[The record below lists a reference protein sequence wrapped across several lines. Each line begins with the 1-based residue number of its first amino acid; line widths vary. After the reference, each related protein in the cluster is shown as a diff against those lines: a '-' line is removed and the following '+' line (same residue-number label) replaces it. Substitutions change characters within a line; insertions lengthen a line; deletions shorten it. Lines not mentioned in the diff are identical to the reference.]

1 MTGSRRRR
9 LAAAVLA
16 TSGYVATVPAANWLT
31 THYPAAPVAP
41 GVMAPAGV
49 YAVGLTLVLRD
60 FSRELAG
67 RTTVAMAMAGGV
79 ILSSWTAGETVA
91 TASAAAYALSECL
104 DFVVYER
111 LRAHGFT
118 IALALSNA
126 AGLIAD
132 SLLFLS
138 LAFGSLHYLPGQVI
152 GKTWMTGVAVVLLL
166 LRRHLRHGGH
176 LLAYGS
182 SETVPE
188 AEARPVH
195 RGGGRCDGFGPGA
208 DTQARPQPR
217 NTASPKAMP

>member
-1 MTGSRRRR
+1 MTGSSSRQ

-16 TSGYVATVPAANWLT
+16 TAGYVATIPAANWLT

-49 YAVGLTLVLRD
+49 YVVGLTLDLRD
-60 FSRELAG
+60 VSRELAG

-79 ILSSWTAGETVA
+79 VLSSWTANETVA
-91 TASAAAYALSECL
+91 TASAAAYALSESL

-111 LRAHGFT
+111 LRNRGFT

-152 GKTWMTGVAVVLLL
+152 GKTWMTGAAIALLL
-166 LRRHLRHGGH
+166 LRRRLRRGGH
-176 LLAYGS
+176 LLAHGS
-182 SETVPE
+182 PETVPE
-188 AEARPVH
+188 DEARPV
-195 RGGGRCDGFGPGA
+195 RDGERDDGFGPGTG
-208 DTQARPQPR
+208 TQPQPR
-217 NTASPKAMP
+217 DAAGPKAMP